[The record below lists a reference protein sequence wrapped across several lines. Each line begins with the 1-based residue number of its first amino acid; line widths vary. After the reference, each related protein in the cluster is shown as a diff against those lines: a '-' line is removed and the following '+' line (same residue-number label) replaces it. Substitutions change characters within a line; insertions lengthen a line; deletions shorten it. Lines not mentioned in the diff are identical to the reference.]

1 MIEDDRKNFKKQNNV
16 SNNNIVYKDVIYD
29 EDEIFNKNKNMSFIS
44 ILCRYFRKKEI
55 LLFPL
60 TNAKKYIPFYISF
73 SIFLL
78 SLNFIFLIYC
88 IFFTTKN
95 VHERFL
101 KKGSLGI
108 IYVLQKEFSNCI
120 LAGIGSLIIKNLFN
134 KFLIFLF
141 FRINKKKVSKE
152 KLTSFIKCTK
162 FKVFL
167 FYFIVIILFII
178 SSYVNINYG
187 GVFTNSI
194 KGLLFGSLFSYIIS
208 FILCFLLCLLFV
220 TIRKI
225 GCKLIWK
232 ICRFLY

>member
-1 MIEDDRKNFKKQNNV
+1 
-16 SNNNIVYKDVIYD
+16 
-29 EDEIFNKNKNMSFIS
+29 MSFIS

-78 SLNFIFLIYC
+78 SINYIFLIYC
-88 IFFTTKN
+88 FFFTTKN

-101 KKGSLGI
+101 NKGNLGI
-108 IYVLQKEFSNCI
+108 IYVLKKEIFNCI
-120 LAGIGSLIIKNLFN
+120 LTGFISLIIKNLFN

-152 KLTSFIKCTK
+152 KLKSFINYTK
-162 FKVFL
+162 LKVFL
-167 FYFIVIILFII
+167 FYFIIIILFIF
-178 SSYVNINYG
+178 SSYINICYG
-187 GVFTNSI
+187 GVFKNSI

-220 TIRKI
+220 IFRKI
-225 GCKLIWK
+225 GCKFIWK
-232 ICRFLY
+232 ICRLLY